1 MIKRKGKD
9 AKKSELNRPE
19 KFSWLIDV
27 SSDSESEE
35 ESKGS
40 KKKKKGKGKGK
51 GKGKL
56 SG

>member
-1 MIKRKGKD
+1 MIKRKGKN

-40 KKKKKGKGKGK
+40 KKKKGKGKGK